1 MKLLNCKIRR
11 LITAP
16 MLLLIVSVPI
26 VAFAAGN
33 NDNPVLSRIIID
45 HLEVHNSD
53 SHSPLVLKGQGWIGQ
68 DLNKF
73 WFKVETESEAGDIEE
88 AEVQALYSRA
98 LTPYWDIQMGMRWD
112 IEPSPTR
119 GWAMIGLQGLAPY
132 FFQVETALFV
142 GESGDTAI
150 RFEAEYELL
159 FTQRLILSPQIE
171 MNLYGQ
177 NNMDLG
183 VGSGLSDLHAGL
195 RLRYEIDRQLAPY
208 IGMTWAKR
216 FGNSAEFAHSAGE
229 KTDELQLL
237 LGISAWF

>member
-119 GWAMIGLQGLAPY
+119 GWAMIG
-132 FFQVETALFV
+132 
-142 GESGDTAI
+142 
-150 RFEAEYELL
+150 
-159 FTQRLILSPQIE
+159 
-171 MNLYGQ
+171 
-177 NNMDLG
+177 
-183 VGSGLSDLHAGL
+183 
-195 RLRYEIDRQLAPY
+195 
-208 IGMTWAKR
+208 
-216 FGNSAEFAHSAGE
+216 
-229 KTDELQLL
+229 
-237 LGISAWF
+237 